1 MVLPPEGLAAYVAG
15 VGPLVR
21 VGSLVNQQVV
31 GLGELS
37 VTELANKLLFWF
49 SAGGSGQRRLDDP
62 LIDVR
67 RNHCAVPRVRS
78 VELPSRA
85 LLPGLVRGQVKPVG
99 DGGGSGGGGVVA
111 REVRE
116 RGVSGQGV
124 VRKDWLKS

>member
-1 MVLPPEGLAAYVAG
+1 MNVAVVSQVVLPPEGLAADVAG

-21 VGSLVNQQVV
+21 VGPLVYQQVV

-37 VTELANKLLFWF
+37 VTELANKLLLGFRG
-49 SAGGSGQRRLDDP
+49 GGSGQRRLDDP

-67 RNHCAVPRVRS
+67 RNHRAVPRVRS
-78 VELPSRA
+78 VELASRA
-85 LLPGLVRGQVKPVG
+85 LGGQVKPVR

-116 RGVSGQGV
+116 
-124 VRKDWLKS
+124 